1 MSSHDRAGRT
11 RGRYPDDGSRAATR
25 GRIVEVP
32 KKTPDSQID
41 SARERI
47 ARVDTNY
54 AALLEELLN
63 EAREEREQE
72 RDRGSIR

>member
-1 MSSHDRAGRT
+1 
-11 RGRYPDDGSRAATR
+11 
-25 GRIVEVP
+25 VEVP